1 MIGDFSGAG
10 LLRILIYIFISIS
23 ITIIYITSLFSLF
36 SFIIIIVMY
45 FTKKKY
51 NCFCT
56 NKYFMP
62 MFVYTRHRKPFRFMC
77 YDGAR

>member
-10 LLRILIYIFISIS
+10 LLRVLIYIFINIS

-36 SFIIIIVMY
+36 LSTIIIVIY
-45 FTKKKY
+45 SK
-51 NCFCT
+51 NEIFCT

-62 MFVYTRHRKPFRFMC
+62 IFVYTRHRKPFRFMC